1 MASWRFLPSWLAF
14 SASFILLLNSRSVSS
29 MSSNPAGGGLRMR
42 DVRTGGMIGRSKD
55 VVGIGEKGDDTK
67 SEGLIGFV

>member
-1 MASWRFLPSWLAF
+1 
-14 SASFILLLNSRSVSS
+14 
-29 MSSNPAGGGLRMR
+29 MR